1 MQASL
6 GRVKT
11 NTSTKTAL
19 SLPISHVCL
28 SVTSESWKE
37 SLSYSSSREKSLVLL
52 DAPAHP
58 ILQCAFPEASTTNHK
73 SAGIALSYGD
83 GITIS
88 VRPIDL
94 CEATLAK
101 QKEIKCSR
109 LTLQSCRLQRR
120 SNKNHVEL
128 VLRPGM
134 QNMTLP
140 FHFLFLL
147 SLPYGDR

>member
-37 SLSYSSSREKSLVLL
+37 SLSYSFSREKSLVVL

-94 CEATLAK
+94 CEDSCQAKGNKVQLAYSAILPFTKKIK
-101 QKEIKCSR
+101 QKPCRTGPQTRNAKHDPSISLFI
-109 LTLQSCRLQRR
+109 LTS
-120 SNKNHVEL
+120 
-128 VLRPGM
+128 P
-134 QNMTLP
+134 TIW
-140 FHFLFLL
+140 
-147 SLPYGDR
+147 